1 MGEIEGRMQGWEPGR
16 VREVGKVVLYRPWI
30 KTQVTRLQF
39 MKVDAHS
46 PQTTDLKYALLCGY
60 VSIP

>member
-1 MGEIEGRMQGWEPGR
+1 MQGWEPGR